1 MKLGIIIPS
10 RLKPRPGGRF
20 LEEFG
25 PELWLDGAIASAKRQ
40 LGCTCCSKIFVGVD
54 SEAFVPLHIFNHAA
68 VVRAPSPGQSAA
80 VNVAAAA
87 ALGWG
92 ATHLLFLEDDD
103 RWLGSK
109 AQIQLPYLRNYD
121 FVSCSQLLVA
131 ENGDKVGTNDYPTPS
146 GWCMKS
152 FLWEKVG
159 PLDESLK
166 WRVDTEWLG
175 RLSQAKFRRVH
186 LVPKG
191 MIHAPNKLPLV
202 AQFSEVLPCAES
214 VFLVDRTVN
223 PKGGM
228 ATIFDSPEARVE
240 AEAEAAIIREKF
252 WCDPW

>member
-10 RLKPRPGGRF
+10 RLALRPGGRF

-25 PELWLDGAIASAKRQ
+25 PELWLDGALASAKRQ

-54 SEAFVPLHIFNHAA
+54 PEAFVPLHIFTNAA
-68 VVRAPSPGQSAA
+68 VVRATSPGQSAA

-109 AQIQLPYLRNYD
+109 AQVQLPYLRSYD
-121 FVSCSQLLVA
+121 FVSCSQLLVD
-131 ENGDKVGTNDYPTPS
+131 EGGLKIGTNDYPTPS
-146 GWCMKS
+146 GWCMTS
-152 FLWEKVG
+152 AIWEKVG
-159 PLDESLK
+159 PFNENMK

-175 RLSQAKFRRVH
+175 RLSQAKFRRAH

-191 MIHAPNKLPLV
+191 MVHAPNKLPLV
-202 AQFSEVLPCAES
+202 AQFSEVIPCYES

-228 ATIFDSPEARVE
+228 ATIFEKQEATLE
-240 AEAEAAIIREKF
+240 AEAEARDIRKRF
-252 WCDPW
+252 GFDPW